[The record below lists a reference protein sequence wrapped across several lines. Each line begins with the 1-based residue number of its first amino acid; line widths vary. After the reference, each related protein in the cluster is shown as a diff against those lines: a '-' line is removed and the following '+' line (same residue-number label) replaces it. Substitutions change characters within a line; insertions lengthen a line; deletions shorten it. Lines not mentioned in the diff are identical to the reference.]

1 MGQTLQSGEHI
12 WHKALKLQLSSVS
25 FPLSYCRDSS
35 GRSPYCLAREK
46 AVRDVFR
53 RFMAQF
59 PTAYDYAAAQVPS
72 PLTEE
77 KERERREKAA
87 EKEEE
92 EKRRE
97 AKEKGRKK
105 GGREGEREKDGSKS
119 M

>member
-1 MGQTLQSGEHI
+1 MWPREHGSSVAAI
-12 WHKALKLQLSSVS
+12 WGRPCNQVNIYSTRLSSFS
-25 FPLSYCRDSS
+25 SHCFPLAYCRDSS

-59 PTAYDYAAAQVPS
+59 PTTYDYTAAQVPS

-87 EKEEE
+87 EK
-92 EKRRE
+92 KRERRK
-97 AKEKGRKK
+97 AKKQ
-105 GGREGEREKDGSKS
+105 REKVISV
-119 M
+119 

>member
-87 EKEEE
+87 EK
-92 EKRRE
+92 KRERRK
-97 AKEKGRKK
+97 AKKQ
-105 GGREGEREKDGSKS
+105 REKVLFV
-119 M
+119 

>member
-59 PTAYDYAAAQVPS
+59 PTAYEYAAAQVPS

-87 EKEEE
+87 EK
-92 EKRRE
+92 KRERRK
-97 AKEKGRKK
+97 AKKQKEKVIFV
-105 GGREGEREKDGSKS
+105 
-119 M
+119 